1 MTKFYQDI
9 SASGGTIR
17 THELREPRAYYGI
30 NKGIK
35 SGDVI
40 RIKNGVYM
48 LPEEL
53 ATTMVDVERIVPG
66 GVVCMYSAWDYY
78 GLTTQIPDGFYVAI
92 EKHRKVV
99 APEISGIV
107 LCYWEEKY
115 CKMGVEEA
123 DIANHKVKI
132 FCIEKSV
139 CDAIKFRNK
148 IGTEV
153 AVEILRN
160 YLKRKNRN
168 ISRLMDYAKQ
178 MRVLSPDEMKMLV
191 SSDEKLLQ
199 AIEERAKAMGVNPET
214 ADIQLIEVPNEYGGS
229 GQKGYLI
236 AVH

>member
-1 MTKFYQDI
+1 MAKFYQDI

-17 THELREPRAYYGI
+17 THELREPKAYYGI

-35 SGDVI
+35 SGNVI
-40 RIKNGVYM
+40 RLKNGVYI

-78 GLTTQIPDGFYVAI
+78 GLTTQVPDGFYIAI

-99 APEISGIV
+99 VPEISGIV

-115 CKMGVEEA
+115 CTMGVEEA
-123 DIANHKVKI
+123 EIAHHKVKI

-139 CDAIKFRNK
+139 CDAVKFRNK

-160 YLKRKNRN
+160 YLKRKDRN

-178 MRVLSPDEMKMLV
+178 MRVLSTMRQYLEMGL
-191 SSDEKLLQ
+191 
-199 AIEERAKAMGVNPET
+199 
-214 ADIQLIEVPNEYGGS
+214 
-229 GQKGYLI
+229 
-236 AVH
+236 

>member
-1 MTKFYQDI
+1 MAAGVPCSPFR
-9 SASGGTIR
+9 SATPHSTASRARRFPLQMIFNCSIFDGNHCSNLDGSGQIR

-115 CKMGVEEA
+115 CTMGVEETE
-123 DIANHKVKI
+123 IANHRVKI

-139 CDAIKFRNK
+139 CDAVKFRNK

-153 AVEILRN
+153 AVEVLRN
-160 YLKRKNRN
+160 YLKRKDRN

-178 MRVLSPDEMKMLV
+178 MRVLSTMRQYLEMGL
-191 SSDEKLLQ
+191 
-199 AIEERAKAMGVNPET
+199 
-214 ADIQLIEVPNEYGGS
+214 
-229 GQKGYLI
+229 
-236 AVH
+236 